1 MKENLRIGF
10 MGTPEFAVAS
20 LEALIEAGFEVAVVV
35 TAPDRPAGRGRK
47 LTGSAVRE
55 AAGKHRIP
63 VLQPVRLTDPDFLD
77 ALRGYR
83 VNLLVVV
90 AFRMLPR
97 VVWELPAHGTFNLHA
112 SLLPDYRGAA
122 PINWALMNGETQTGV
137 TTFFIDEHIDT
148 GNIILQESTPIGP
161 EETAGQLHDRL
172 MHLGALL
179 VVDTVRLIE
188 TGNVS
193 TYEQK
198 HLPAPKS
205 APKLERGTGELNW
218 KLPAVD
224 IFNKI
229 RGLSPSPGAW
239 THLRNGS
246 EKVPVKV
253 FKAALSEDPS
263 TASPG
268 SVRTEDHRWFVG
280 TGTGWLELLEIQL
293 PGKKRMTVREV
304 LNGLKL
310 QKNAQFF

>member
-172 MHLGALL
+172 MQLGALL
-179 VVDTVRLIE
+179 VVETVRLIE

-310 QKNAQFF
+310 QKNSQFF

>member
-172 MHLGALL
+172 MQLGALL
-179 VVDTVRLIE
+179 VVETVRLIE